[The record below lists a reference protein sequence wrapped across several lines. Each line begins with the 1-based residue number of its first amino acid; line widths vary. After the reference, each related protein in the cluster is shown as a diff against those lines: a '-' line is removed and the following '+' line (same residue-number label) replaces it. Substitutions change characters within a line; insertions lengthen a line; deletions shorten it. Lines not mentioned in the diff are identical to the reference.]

1 MNIRTIL
8 FFATLCM
15 CIVCTHS
22 LYALADGDIPQVIT
36 SHFRIFSDFDEET
49 TLEIATELSQLH
61 DFYNQLF
68 NFHPRPQTGLNVRY
82 FATKSTFDEYLISI
96 LGRTY
101 PHFVFLDYDSVAKN
115 ELILHPQKEDFDSA
129 LAHFVFIEF
138 LESNILQPPLWIRE
152 GYARYVEN
160 IRYRNIKET
169 VIFRENNFWLDPL
182 KDIIQ
187 GGQLIDLKT
196 FFQMGSEEVAQN
208 SSVFYPQ
215 AWGMV
220 NFIISYRARGNDTL
234 AQDIIN
240 ALSAQGSEAENI
252 RAVMRIL
259 SARFRFSNLQ
269 DQFQEY
275 ILAKTSNED
284 LLTTAIRYYEIEEIA
299 KAEHAFYDII
309 TLDSKNHI
317 PYYYLGI
324 INYEREDYD
333 SAAHYYVRALA
344 KGADKGLTYY
354 ALGLN
359 SLALGDST
367 AAVAYFDE
375 ARELDPN
382 LAARIGAALKFY

>member
-8 FFATLCM
+8 LFAALCI

-22 LYALADGDIPQVIT
+22 LYALADGDTPQVIT

-49 TLEIATELSQLH
+49 TLEIAAELSQLH
-61 DFYNQLF
+61 DFYNHLF

-82 FATKSTFDEYLISI
+82 FATKSTFDEYLINVI
-96 LGRTY
+96 GRTY
-101 PHFVFLDYDSVAKN
+101 PHFVFLDYDNVEEN
-115 ELILHPQKEDFDSA
+115 ELLIHPQKEDFDSA
-129 LAHFVFIEF
+129 LAYFVFIEF

-169 VIFRENNFWLDPL
+169 VIFRENNLWLDPL
-182 KDIIQ
+182 KSIIRR
-187 GGQLIDLKT
+187 GLLIDLET
-196 FFQMGSEEVAQN
+196 FFQMGSEEVEQN
-208 SSVFYPQ
+208 SAIFYPQ

-240 ALSAQGSEAENI
+240 ALSAQASEAENT
-252 RAVMRIL
+252 RAVMNIL
-259 SARFRFSNLQ
+259 DERFSFSDLKNT
-269 DQFQEY
+269 FQEY
-275 ILAKTSNED
+275 ILDKASKND
-284 LLTTAIRYYEIEEIA
+284 LLTTAIGYYEIKEIA

-309 TLDSKNHI
+309 TLDSNNHV

-324 INYEREDYD
+324 INYERKDYD
-333 SAAHYYVRALA
+333 SATHYYVRALA

-359 SLALGDST
+359 SLALNERT
-367 AAVAYFDE
+367 AAIAYFDE

-382 LAARIGAALKFY
+382 LAARIGAALKSY

>member
-8 FFATLCM
+8 LFAALCM

-22 LYALADGDIPQVIT
+22 LYALADGDTPQVIT
-36 SHFRIFSDFDEET
+36 SHFRIFSDFDEEA
-49 TLEIATELSQLH
+49 TLEIATQLSQLH
-61 DFYNQLF
+61 DFYNHLF

-82 FATKSTFDEYLISI
+82 FATKSTFDEYLISVV
-96 LGRTY
+96 GRTY
-101 PHFVFLDYDSVAKN
+101 PHFVFLDYDSVEEN
-115 ELILHPQKEDFDSA
+115 ELILHPQKEDFESA

-182 KDIIQ
+182 KNIIRR
-187 GGQLIDLKT
+187 GLLIDLET

-208 SSVFYPQ
+208 SSIFYPQ
-215 AWGMV
+215 AWGVV

-240 ALSAQGSEAENI
+240 ALSVQSSEEENI

-259 SARFRFSNLQ
+259 SARFKFSELQ
-269 DQFQEY
+269 EQFQRY
-275 ILAKTSNED
+275 ILDKESNKD
-284 LLTTAIRYYEIEEIA
+284 LLTTAIEYYDIKETA

-309 TLDSKNHI
+309 TLDSNNHV

-333 SAAHYYVRALA
+333 SAAHYYIRALA
-344 KGADKGLTYY
+344 KGAEKGVTYY

-359 SLALGDST
+359 SLALGERT
-367 AAVAYFDE
+367 AAIAYFDE